1 MDATLEFQKFIANN
15 RNELTEELVDD
26 YVDRNKNKENEN
38 ELMLLGLNEK
48 ALLARSQNNFNSAL
62 EYYLQIRSIKSLNKY
77 QRNLN
82 LLNIAQMMIAL
93 KNYEEVLLQIND
105 YFINNDNP
113 DYVISFELICLY
125 VKTLKDG
132 QNNIYSSQ
140 LNEILDHFK
149 FEGKIDL
156 HSPSEIIKLRNQ
168 YSRDNNSLS
177 QLITIQNFSKKK
189 AGLTSFIRNTQFGSL
204 REIANHHL
212 K

>member
-15 RNELTEELVDD
+15 RNELTEELVDH
-26 YVDRNKNKENEN
+26 YIDRNKNKENEN